1 MTDPLLDDDLKA
13 SDVAAY
19 LKRHPQFLSEYPELA
34 RQLTVPREQGAVA
47 SLASYQLHHLREKV
61 AGLEHRLAELTAIAA
76 DNEKLMQRVHELNV
90 TMLRANTPAVAA
102 RSVITRLDADFH
114 VEQVRLL
121 LFGNHLELP
130 PADWLT
136 VVDGGREALPEF
148 ADFLAHHEP
157 ITGRLSAERLQRL
170 FGEHA
175 GGIHSAAVMPLG
187 ELGMLALGSADADHF
202 QPGMGT
208 LFLKMIAAT
217 VTAALMRAED
227 GA

>member
-19 LKRHPQFLSEYPELA
+19 LKQHPQFLSHYPELA
-34 RQLTVPREQGAVA
+34 RQLTIPREQGAVA

-90 TMLRANTPAVAA
+90 TMLRANTPAIAA

-121 LFGNHLELP
+121 LFGNHVDLP

-157 ITGRLSAERLQRL
+157 ITGRLTPERLQRL

-175 GGIHSAAVMPLG
+175 GEIHSAAVMPLG